1 MIYAKDIIWIFHVK
15 RRHCCSVHGHFLVWN
30 NVIDDIQIY
39 PCSSTIGMDWYLE
52 NNTPRQQSFMNEDNG
67 KSQRETREAGEA
79 GEVGG
84 LALVTML

>member
-1 MIYAKDIIWIFHVK
+1 
-15 RRHCCSVHGHFLVWN
+15 
-30 NVIDDIQIY
+30 
-39 PCSSTIGMDWYLE
+39 MDWYLE